1 MKTVGIKPD
10 FLTRRKFAP
19 PKRNRPAKSLEKTD
33 SVTLS
38 SGVSTKE
45 SNGPAVLLGTAGV
58 AAGMALGVAA
68 GLATGVG
75 AVALVG
81 VGVLGILGGWAGM
94 KGADALTGTERPSL
108 TDKQQ
113 SERNERLI
121 NVAAEITDE
130 MMFDPTS
137 PIFMGD

>member
-1 MKTVGIKPD
+1 MKTIGLKPD
-10 FLTRRKFAP
+10 FLTSRRIARPKQAAP
-19 PKRNRPAKSLEKTD
+19 AQRLERSD

-38 SGVSTKE
+38 GAAPSKE
-45 SNGPAVLLGTAGV
+45 SNGLAVILGTAGA

-68 GLATGVG
+68 GLATGIG

-81 VGVLGILGGWAGM
+81 MGVFGTLGGWAGM
-94 KGADALTGTERPSL
+94 RGADALTGTERPPL
-108 TDKQQ
+108 TNEQQ
-113 SERNERLI
+113 WERNERLI
-121 NVAAEITDE
+121 NQAAEITDE